1 MRAELLSPALNP
13 GNLKADWSQKW
24 KHPLGTM
31 LWVNFV
37 TELTSGVLS
46 LWRAVCNWCFYFH
59 SGDDLV
65 GLKPVARL
73 HKGFFR
79 RSRPCCKVAEKCLF
93 LVLMKEN
100 VDLWVFFSGDLLT
113 AAPLTFA
120 FFWKCSF
127 HCFHGDVLIVHPA
140 WNTRPLRDGQRS
152 SMSKRP
158 AFFNDWRLVRCGQW
172 FRAVE
177 AGYPAWFSSK
187 SLMIFRGF
195 GFGLPPKENHQD
207 CNKNTFNQTFS
218 SALSSPFI
226 HSSLITAITKRILIV
241 LMCIVPSK
249 AQFEPG

>member
-65 GLKPVARL
+65 GLKLVARL

-100 VDLWVFFSGDLLT
+100 VDLWVFFSGSLLT
-113 AAPLTFA
+113 AALLTFA
-120 FFWKCSF
+120 FFLEMFLSLFSRRRPHCSSR
-127 HCFHGDVLIVHPA
+127 LKRA
-140 WNTRPLRDGQRS
+140 TSER
-152 SMSKRP
+152 RP
-158 AFFNDWRLVRCGQW
+158 ALVN
-172 FRAVE
+172 E
-177 AGYPAWFSSK
+177 
-187 SLMIFRGF
+187 
-195 GFGLPPKENHQD
+195 
-207 CNKNTFNQTFS
+207 
-218 SALSSPFI
+218 
-226 HSSLITAITKRILIV
+226 
-241 LMCIVPSK
+241 
-249 AQFEPG
+249 